1 MEPDRILSR
10 ELTIKNMNTFPKY
23 RSHTLQTGRHS
34 IPGTYYHIIFV
45 THQRQRVLANDTVAS
60 IIFQTFDW
68 LETENRLEWTCIMV
82 MPDHVHTVLKLGEQ
96 QTLSKVLHSI
106 KRYTAREINKH
117 LSRSGALWQKG
128 YTDWGIRTEA
138 TFNDTIRYCYTNPV
152 RVGLVETASDYSYW
166 RCKYKME

>member
-1 MEPDRILSR
+1 
-10 ELTIKNMNTFPKY
+10 MNTFPKH

-34 IPGTYYHIIFV
+34 IPGAYYHIIFV
-45 THQRQRVLANDTVAS
+45 THHRQRLLANDTAAS
-60 IIFQTFDW
+60 IIFQAFDW
-68 LETENRLEWTCIMV
+68 LETQSRLEWICIMV
-82 MPDHVHTVLKLGEQ
+82 MPDHVHAVIQLGEQ

-138 TFNDTIRYCYTNPV
+138 TLNNTLLYCYRNPV
-152 RVGLVETASDYSYW
+152 KAGLVKTASDYPYW